1 MALKPKHMLL
11 YKKSL
16 LTPSVIK
23 SPGLRKSSL
32 FSGRKLMARVMKIG
46 MDNDTPDQQGGL
58 RPVVTWR
65 ADVGSGSAPAA
76 RRGHGPGLPGPLM
89 IFK

>member
-1 MALKPKHMLL
+1 
-11 YKKSL
+11 
-16 LTPSVIK
+16 
-23 SPGLRKSSL
+23 
-32 FSGRKLMARVMKIG
+32 MARVMKIG

-65 ADVGSGSAPAA
+65 ADVGSGSAAAA